1 MTTTEMAITLMVNG
15 TPRELVLEPR
25 VSLLDALR
33 ERLDLTG
40 TKKGCNQGACG
51 ACTVLLDGER
61 VNACLTLAVQA
72 QGRQVTTVEGL
83 AAGDALHPLQ
93 AAFIQHDGFQCG
105 YCTSGQL
112 CSAIGMVHEFR
123 RGLPSAV
130 TATVRPGRIE
140 WSTDE
145 IRERLSGNLC
155 RCGAYNGIVEAV
167 HQTFTTKV
175 TR

>member
-130 TATVRPGRIE
+130 TATVRPGPIE

-175 TR
+175 AQ